1 MIMRWAYHSRTYST
15 AQPKYQGAALP
26 YPTETGASHPPLV
39 PLDIGSM
46 ATSAETKPGQ
56 STLPTAKIGKGRHDP
71 HIKKSQSMKDVFGN
85 AFAFDRVA
93 TEPRFNAMKTSTT
106 PSVGYYSP
114 VYTLTLP
121 TLTGGILSRSG
132 ITEKYVPKS
141 LVQARNSDD
150 IVSAGTT
157 TKRGKQSKPKFSRS
171 MSTLDPKKGP
181 KFSSRLRM
189 ASHPDFAHAQLNGV
203 DKVFVPGIH
212 DSPGPLTYN
221 PMHTKATFQL
231 KAAARDKELA
241 KAGKTRFGKKKKKK
255 SIDYTRSTAQLAM
268 AKLNNQTQNEMDDA
282 ERLRLAVALANN
294 RNRSKKV
301 GGGTRTSWSERDYDL
316 HNDTVLH
323 RINSHEMS
331 INKVATAPPNTG
343 RYVRDELEQK
353 AIEAELEPYFVE
365 GRKEVKS
372 IDNYVY
378 KFQSQRQVYKREL
391 SKRMQQEMFMEKKN
405 KKRRELN
412 LILESLGEKKHDSPV
427 LFGRER
433 VMSVYYK
440 SWMEMEPSEPSY
452 EPILERYKHYQKKK
466 IRQELMK
473 KGKKSKNALKK
484 LKRLDMDEESSGDE
498 EDDVDL
504 TITRVPK
511 IDMNNP
517 LRYQYERMKEREGR
531 AVNGY
536 LYEKPKKTF
545 FYPTDG

>member
-1 MIMRWAYHSRTYST
+1 
-15 AQPKYQGAALP
+15 
-26 YPTETGASHPPLV
+26 
-39 PLDIGSM
+39 
-46 ATSAETKPGQ
+46 
-56 STLPTAKIGKGRHDP
+56 
-71 HIKKSQSMKDVFGN
+71 
-85 AFAFDRVA
+85 
-93 TEPRFNAMKTSTT
+93 
-106 PSVGYYSP
+106 
-114 VYTLTLP
+114 
-121 TLTGGILSRSG
+121 
-132 ITEKYVPKS
+132 
-141 LVQARNSDD
+141 
-150 IVSAGTT
+150 
-157 TKRGKQSKPKFSRS
+157 
-171 MSTLDPKKGP
+171 
-181 KFSSRLRM
+181 
-189 ASHPDFAHAQLNGV
+189 
-203 DKVFVPGIH
+203 
-212 DSPGPLTYN
+212 
-221 PMHTKATFQL
+221 
-231 KAAARDKELA
+231 
-241 KAGKTRFGKKKKKK
+241 
-255 SIDYTRSTAQLAM
+255 M

-343 RYVRDELEQK
+343 RYVRDELSKK
-353 AIEAELEPYFVE
+353 AIAAELEPYFVE

-391 SKRMQQEMFMEKKN
+391 SKRMQQEMFMEKKK

-452 EPILERYKHYQKKK
+452 EPIQERYKHYQKKK

-511 IDMNNP
+511 IDMGNP
-517 LRYQYERMKEREGR
+517 LRYQYERMKEREGSGR
-531 AVNGY
+531 NGY

-545 FYPTDG
+545 FYPTDELKRKIPHSFLHNNQIIWATK